1 MEKFLGI
8 VNGETYDTVEDFN
21 NAVLNAS
28 EDGKSYTASAFVT
41 NKSDEKTCGCGN
53 CCGCENCQCKK
64 EQEQDKLN
72 VSEEKIVNSE
82 PEQENT
88 EKPDKEALEK
98 DFMSSTNIVIDPSMV
113 DTTEPFGK
121 PDEYGLYHISEKL
134 RNILSDTKNKNDL
147 KIEAEYLLNK
157 FKNRLSGNEKYL
169 SELELRRNCIKYE
182 IEKLEKRRNYIEN
195 EIEGVRP
202 KISKLKGRINYYN
215 EVLSVLSD
223 NKDEEQAKEKEM
235 KFFDE
240 PSNLFDLFDRILFSR
255 F

>member
-21 NAVLNAS
+21 NAVLKVT
-28 EDGKSYTASAFVT
+28 EDGESYSASAFVT
-41 NKSDEKTCGCGN
+41 YKHDGETCCCGKR
-53 CCGCENCQCKK
+53 CGCENCQCKN
-64 EQEQDKLN
+64 EQEQDQDKLN
-72 VSEEKIVNSE
+72 ESEEKKIVNSE

-88 EKPDKEALEK
+88 ETSDKEELEK
-98 DFMSSTNIVIDPSMV
+98 V

-134 RNILSDTKNKNDL
+134 RNILSDSKNKNGL

-157 FKNRLSGNEKYL
+157 FNKRLSGNEKYL
-169 SELELRRNCIKYE
+169 SELELRRNCIENE
-182 IEKLEKRRNYIEN
+182 IEKLELRRNYIEN

-215 EVLSVLSD
+215 EVCSALSD